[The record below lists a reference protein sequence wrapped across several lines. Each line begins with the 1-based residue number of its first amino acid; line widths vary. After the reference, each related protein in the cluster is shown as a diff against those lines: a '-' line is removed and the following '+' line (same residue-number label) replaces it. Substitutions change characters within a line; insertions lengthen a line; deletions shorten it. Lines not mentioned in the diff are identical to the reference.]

1 MKRYFTLLAA
11 ALLLTAVQA
20 SAQFNLGNIL
30 KGATSEQTD
39 STSTSDSGS
48 GLGNLIKGVTDAVGL
63 TSRDV
68 DVKDLV
74 GTWSYSAPAV
84 VFKSDNLLLKAGG
97 SAASATVE
105 SKLADYY
112 KKAGFTSMK
121 FTVTEDSAF
130 TMKVR
135 GIPLTGTL
143 RRDASSGNFIFTFKA
158 LKKISIGSMESYI
171 SMKGSTM
178 SLTFDITKLI
188 NLVDKAAQITG
199 NSTIKGASKLLQQ
212 YDGMTAGWKLTKD
225 SESAN

>member
-1 MKRYFTLLAA
+1 MKRFFPFLVAA
-11 ALLLTAVQA
+11 MLLTAAQA

-30 KGATSEQTD
+30 KGGSSEQSD
-39 STSTSDSGS
+39 STSSGS
-48 GLGNLIKGVTDAVGL
+48 GSGIGDLIKGVTDAVGL

-97 SAASATVE
+97 SAASAAVE

-112 KKAGFTSMK
+112 KKAGFTSMT
-121 FTVTEDSAF
+121 FTVTEDSTF

-143 RRDASSGNFIFTFKA
+143 RRDDSSGNFIFTFKA
-158 LKKISIGSMESYI
+158 LKKISIGSMESFI
-171 SMKGSTM
+171 SLKGSTM
-178 SLTFDITKLI
+178 SLTFDVSKLI
-188 NLVDKAAQITG
+188 SLVEKAAQITG

-225 SESAN
+225 SGATN